1 MSSSLRRGALAAA
14 AIAFSIASLAACGA
28 GHNAQTLDIK
38 PDNAATTVGDL
49 QIQNAIVITQPD
61 LESTGPAVV
70 SATVFNNGRT
80 DQTLESITV
89 AGTGKSAE
97 LKPAEGEE
105 GGNGGLTVPAG
116 GSLVLGGE
124 GNASAV
130 LPSSREAIQDGN
142 AQKITFTFSKTGE
155 VSLRAFVVPAESYF
169 SKWGPSDVPAA
180 PGASAKPSEEASGEP
195 SDGQTS
201 GTPADGASAPGAD
214 ESSQAGTEA
223 ENGTEDGSA
232 TGTATDGTS
241 QETGTGTGTG
251 H

>member
-28 GHNAQTLDIK
+28 GHNAQTLEIK
-38 PDNAATTVGDL
+38 PDNAATTVGDI

-70 SATVFNNGRT
+70 SATFFNNGRT

-89 AGTGKSAE
+89 DGTDKSAE
-97 LKPAEGEE
+97 LKPAEGEK
-105 GGNGGLTVPAG
+105 GADGGLTVPAG

-155 VSLRAFVVPAESYF
+155 VSLEAFVVPAESYF
-169 SKWGPSDVPAA
+169 SEWGPSDVPAV
-180 PGASAKPSEEASGEP
+180 PGASANPSQEESGAPSDDESATGEP
-195 SDGQTS
+195 SGEASET
-201 GTPADGASAPGAD
+201 GA
-214 ESSQAGTEA
+214 
-223 ENGTEDGSA
+223 
-232 TGTATDGTS
+232 ATDGTS
-241 QETGTGTGTG
+241 EDAGTETGTEAG